1 MSVRISTNQ
10 VLQTGVQAMD
20 NSLADAMAWQKK
32 IDTGKNYSAAS
43 DNAYAMARG
52 VRLDFDTAKLAMFT
66 QNQNFVASSMSN
78 TDTQLGS
85 VVNQMNS
92 LKQLMVQSQDGSLN
106 TTDYAAL
113 QQAAQGYLDTIKQQ
127 STAVDGTG
135 APIFPKTATINQ
147 VQIEPN
153 VMVNTAVKF
162 TDAFGGSGSSKT
174 DVVQKIQDFVDY
186 LGKMAAGNNPGAT
199 SQKAVADGLDA
210 AFNQLTV
217 VQEGAGSIAKQVDNS
232 KNATASIGTQLQATS
247 SALLDTDMAAATA
260 AYTRSQ
266 TILSAAQAMF
276 AKISQSD
283 LFSKLYN

>member
-186 LGKMAAGNNPGAT
+186 LGKMAAGNNPGSTA
-199 SQKAVADGLDA
+199 QKAVADGLDA

-283 LFSKLYN
+283 LFSKL

>member
-232 KNATASIGTQLQATS
+232 KNATASMGTQLQATS

-283 LFSKLYN
+283 LFSKL

>member
-20 NSLADAMAWQKK
+20 NSLADAMAWQQK

-217 VQEGAGSIAKQVDNS
+217 VQEGAGSIANQVDNS

-283 LFSKLYN
+283 LFSQL

>member
-32 IDTGKNYSAAS
+32 VDTGKNYSAAS

-283 LFSKLYN
+283 LFSKL

>member
-92 LKQLMVQSQDGSLN
+92 LKQLMVQSHDGSLN

-283 LFSKLYN
+283 LFSKL

>member
-276 AKISQSD
+276 AKISQSN
-283 LFSKLYN
+283 LFSKL

>member
-127 STAVDGTG
+127 STVVDGTG

-283 LFSKLYN
+283 LFSKL

>member
-232 KNATASIGTQLQATS
+232 KNATTSIGTQLQATS

-283 LFSKLYN
+283 LFSKL

>member
-135 APIFPKTATINQ
+135 VPIFPKTATINQ

-283 LFSKLYN
+283 LFSKL

>member
-1 MSVRISTNQ
+1 MSVRISTQQ
-10 VLQTGVQAMD
+10 VLDSGVQAMD
-20 NSLADAMAWQKK
+20 NSLADAMAWQQK
-32 IDTGKNYSAAS
+32 INTGKNYNKAS

-52 VRLDFDTAKLAMFT
+52 VRLDFDTAKLKMFT
-66 QNQNFVASSMSN
+66 QNQNFVASSMAN

-106 TTDYAAL
+106 AVDYAAL
-113 QQAAQGYLDTIKQQ
+113 QQAAQGYLDTINQQ
-127 STAVDGTG
+127 STALDGTG
-135 APIFPKTATINQ
+135 APIFPNTGTVNQ

-162 TDAFGGSGSSKT
+162 TDAFGGAGSSKT
-174 DVVQKIQDFVDY
+174 NVVQKIQDFVDY
-186 LGKMAAGNNPGAT
+186 LGKMAAGNNPGSTAQR
-199 SQKAVADGLDA
+199 SVSDGLDA

-232 KNATASIGTQLQATS
+232 KNATTSIGTQLQATS
-247 SALLDTDMAAATA
+247 SALLDTDLAAATA

-276 AKISQSD
+276 ARISQSN
-283 LFSKLYN
+283 LFSKL

>member
-20 NSLADAMAWQKK
+20 NSLADAMAWQQK

-283 LFSKLYN
+283 LFSQL

>member
-20 NSLADAMAWQKK
+20 NSLADAMAWQEK

-52 VRLDFDTAKLAMFT
+52 VRLDFDTAKLTMFT

-135 APIFPKTATINQ
+135 APIFPQTATINQ

-276 AKISQSD
+276 AKISQSN
-283 LFSKLYN
+283 LFSQL

>member
-20 NSLADAMAWQKK
+20 NSLADAMAWQQK

-283 LFSKLYN
+283 LFSKL

>member
-20 NSLADAMAWQKK
+20 NSLADAMAWQEK

-52 VRLDFDTAKLAMFT
+52 VRLDFDTAKLTMFT

-276 AKISQSD
+276 AKISQSN
-283 LFSKLYN
+283 LFSQL

>member
-20 NSLADAMAWQKK
+20 NSLADAMAWQEK

-52 VRLDFDTAKLAMFT
+52 VRLDFDTAKLTMFT

-113 QQAAQGYLDTIKQQ
+113 QQAAQGYLYTIKQQ

-283 LFSKLYN
+283 LFSKL

>member
-283 LFSKLYN
+283 LFSQL

>member
-135 APIFPKTATINQ
+135 APIFPKTATVNQ

-283 LFSKLYN
+283 LFSKL

>member
-52 VRLDFDTAKLAMFT
+52 VRLDFDTAKLTMFT
-66 QNQNFVASSMSN
+66 QNQNFVVSSMSN

-135 APIFPKTATINQ
+135 APIFPQTATINQ

-186 LGKMAAGNNPGAT
+186 LCKMAAGNNPGAT

-283 LFSKLYN
+283 LFSKL

>member
-52 VRLDFDTAKLAMFT
+52 VRLDFDTAKLTMFT

-283 LFSKLYN
+283 LFSKL

>member
-1 MSVRISTNQ
+1 MTIRISSNQ
-10 VLQTGVQAMD
+10 VLDAGVQAMD

-32 IDTGKNYSAAS
+32 IDTCKNYSAAS

-52 VRLDFDTAKLAMFT
+52 VRLDFDTAKLTMFT

-106 TTDYAAL
+106 ATDYAAL

-127 STAVDGTG
+127 STAIDGTG
-135 APIFPKTATINQ
+135 APIFPKTATVNQ

-186 LGKMAAGNNPGAT
+186 LGKMAAGNNPGKT

-210 AFNQLTV
+210 AFSQLTV
-217 VQEGAGSIAKQVDNS
+217 VQEGAGSIAKLVDNS
-232 KNATASIGTQLQATS
+232 KGATTSIGTELKATS

-266 TILSAAQAMF
+266 TILSAAQAIF
-276 AKISQSD
+276 ARISQSN
-283 LFSKLYN
+283 LFSKL

>member
-186 LGKMAAGNNPGAT
+186 LGKMAAGNNPGSTA
-199 SQKAVADGLDA
+199 QKAVADGLDA

-283 LFSKLYN
+283 LFSQL

>member
-135 APIFPKTATINQ
+135 APIFPKTATVNQ

-186 LGKMAAGNNPGAT
+186 LGKMAAGNTPGAT

-232 KNATASIGTQLQATS
+232 KNATASIGTQLKATS

-283 LFSKLYN
+283 LFSKL

>member
-92 LKQLMVQSQDGSLN
+92 LKQLMVQSQDWSLN

-232 KNATASIGTQLQATS
+232 KNATASIGTQLKATS

-283 LFSKLYN
+283 LFSKL

>member
-52 VRLDFDTAKLAMFT
+52 VRLDFDTAKLTMFT

-232 KNATASIGTQLQATS
+232 KNATASIGTQLKATS

-283 LFSKLYN
+283 LFSKL

>member
-247 SALLDTDMAAATA
+247 SALLDTDLAAATA

-283 LFSKLYN
+283 LFSKL

>member
-20 NSLADAMAWQKK
+20 NSLADAMAWQEK

-52 VRLDFDTAKLAMFT
+52 VRLDFDTAKLTMFT

-283 LFSKLYN
+283 LFSKL

>member
-92 LKQLMVQSQDGSLN
+92 LKQLMVQSQDWSLN

-283 LFSKLYN
+283 LFSQL

>member
-217 VQEGAGSIAKQVDNS
+217 VQEGAGSIANQVDNS

-283 LFSKLYN
+283 LFSKL

>member
-232 KNATASIGTQLQATS
+232 KNATTSIGTQLQATS
-247 SALLDTDMAAATA
+247 SALLDTDLAAATA

-266 TILSAAQAMF
+266 TILSASQAMF
-276 AKISQSD
+276 ARISQSN
-283 LFSKLYN
+283 LFSKL

>member
-52 VRLDFDTAKLAMFT
+52 VRLDFDTAKLTMFT

-276 AKISQSD
+276 AKISQSN
-283 LFSKLYN
+283 LFSQL

>member
-232 KNATASIGTQLQATS
+232 KNATASIGTQLNATS

-283 LFSKLYN
+283 LFSKL

>member
-20 NSLADAMAWQKK
+20 NSLADAMAWQEK

-52 VRLDFDTAKLAMFT
+52 VRLDFDTAKLTMFT

-135 APIFPKTATINQ
+135 APIFPQTATINQ

-232 KNATASIGTQLQATS
+232 KNATASIGTQLEATS

-276 AKISQSD
+276 AKISQSN
-283 LFSKLYN
+283 LFSQL

>member
-232 KNATASIGTQLQATS
+232 KNATASIGTQLKATS

-283 LFSKLYN
+283 LFSKL

>member
-20 NSLADAMAWQKK
+20 NSLADAMAWQEK

-113 QQAAQGYLDTIKQQ
+113 QQSAQGYLDTIKQQ

-283 LFSKLYN
+283 LFSKL

>member
-52 VRLDFDTAKLAMFT
+52 VRLDFDTAKLTMFT

-186 LGKMAAGNNPGAT
+186 LGKMAASNNPGAT

-232 KNATASIGTQLQATS
+232 KNATASIGTQLKATS

-283 LFSKLYN
+283 LFSKL

>member
-232 KNATASIGTQLQATS
+232 KNATASIGTQLNASS

-283 LFSKLYN
+283 LFSKL

>member
-52 VRLDFDTAKLAMFT
+52 VRLDFDTAKLTMFT

-135 APIFPKTATINQ
+135 APIFPQTATINQ

-276 AKISQSD
+276 AKISQSN
-283 LFSKLYN
+283 LFSQL

>member
-52 VRLDFDTAKLAMFT
+52 VRLDFDTAKLTMFT
-66 QNQNFVASSMSN
+66 QNQNFVVSSMSN

-283 LFSKLYN
+283 LFSKL

>member
-283 LFSKLYN
+283 LFSKL